1 MVGSCSLVRA
11 DMTRQVL
18 EGTAV
23 ETIATTL
30 KVWDVRKY
38 GGQANPRFGGGR

>member
-1 MVGSCSLVRA
+1 MAGSCSLVRA

-18 EGTAV
+18 EGIAI

-30 KVWDVRKY
+30 KVWEVGKY
-38 GGQANPRFGGGR
+38 GGQANPRFGGGC